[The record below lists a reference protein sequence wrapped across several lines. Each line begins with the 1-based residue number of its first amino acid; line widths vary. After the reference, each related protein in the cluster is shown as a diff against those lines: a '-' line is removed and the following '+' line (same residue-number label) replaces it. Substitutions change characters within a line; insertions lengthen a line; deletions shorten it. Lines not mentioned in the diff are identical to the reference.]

1 MIILTE
7 DNVITLQ
14 EGSGDNLSQE
24 DIDNGCV
31 DYFMSS
37 VYEQQGDELVL
48 VDAGQILTKTPI
60 SEMEEDEIVETVF
73 GFWDGCER
81 QNYTLV
87 R

>member
-1 MIILTE
+1 MLLVTE

-73 GFWDGCER
+73 GFWDSYER

>member
-24 DIDNGCV
+24 DVDNGYV

-48 VDAGQILTKTPI
+48 VDGGQILTKTPI
-60 SEMEEDEIVETVF
+60 SEMEEDEIYETVF
-73 GFWDGCER
+73 DYWSDYKR
-81 QNYTLV
+81 DTYMV
-87 R
+87 M

>member
-24 DIDNGCV
+24 DVDNGYV

-48 VDAGQILTKTPI
+48 VDGGQILTKTPI
-60 SEMEEDEIVETVF
+60 SEMEEDEIYETVF
-73 GFWDGCER
+73 D
-81 QNYTLV
+81 
-87 R
+87 

>member
-24 DIDNGCV
+24 DIDNGYV

-37 VYEQQGDELVL
+37 VYKQEGDELVL
-48 VDAGQILTKTPI
+48 VDGGQILTKTPI
-60 SEMEEDEIVETVF
+60 SEMEEDEIYETVF
-73 GFWDGCER
+73 DYWSDYER
-81 QNYTLV
+81 QNYMV
-87 R
+87 M